1 MSSKAIVKRRRT
13 RGATLVET
21 LAVVGVIALASL
33 AAYVGFGDSIRGTT
47 QREAACVQTFSC
59 GGGSNGGGTAGMAGP
74 STAGDSSQGSQ
85 GWGSATWEFTKGFVS
100 QGWETVEGLSAI
112 VTHPDQ
118 VAMGVAQVILHPKDT
133 WNAVKSEWQS
143 RSGANNAG
151 RIAFEVITLPL
162 VAGKLSKL
170 STAAKVAEDAAALG
184 KAEGA
189 AKLADAAKTAE
200 SAELA
205 AAGAAKSAEGGGRVL
220 LGEGAFSVAYR
231 EGEMVTKTIKDV
243 VKDGA
248 GVERALTLAEREK
261 LAEYTAELTNEA
273 ADAVGGVVPKL
284 GVEPGG
290 VLKQQYVEGLS
301 LDDLKKVS
309 MEAFDR
315 GVEQKNG
322 LVRKVEKQ
330 FGLERD
336 GYLETPEGW
345 HAMVD
350 DNIANFKFD
359 REGNV
364 TSWFDPV
371 AVFPNKAP

>member
-1 MSSKAIVKRRRT
+1 MKRRRSL
-13 RGATLVET
+13 GATLVET
-21 LAVVGVIALASL
+21 LAVVGIVALAAI

-59 GGGSNGGGTAGMAGP
+59 GGGSNAGGTAAMAGQGEGGGT
-74 STAGDSSQGSQ
+74 SSGGGEGSAQASQ
-85 GWGSATWEFTKGFVS
+85 GWGSATWDFAKGFVS
-100 QGWETVEGLSAI
+100 EGWEAVEGIADI
-112 VTHPDQ
+112 VIHPDQ
-118 VAMGVAQVILHPKDT
+118 VAQGVAQVILHPKDT
-133 WNAVKSEWQS
+133 WDAVKAEWQG

-151 RIAFEVITLPL
+151 RVAFEIVTLPL

-170 STAAKVAEDAAALG
+170 STAAKVAEDAAAVA
-184 KAEGA
+184 KAAEA
-189 AKLADAAKTAE
+189 AKLADASKAAEAAAAAAAKTTE
-200 SAELA
+200 S
-205 AAGAAKSAEGGGRVL
+205 GGRVL

-231 EGEMVTKTIKDV
+231 EGDMVSKTIKDV
-243 VKDGA
+243 VKDGN

-261 LAEYTAELTNEA
+261 LAEYTAELTNNA
-273 ADAVGGVVPKL
+273 ADAVGGGLVPKL

-290 VLKQQYVEGLS
+290 VLKQKYVEGMS
-301 LDDLKKVS
+301 LDDLKKVN
-309 MEAFDR
+309 MDAFDR
-315 GVEQKNG
+315 AVDQKTG
-322 LVRKVEKQ
+322 LVRKVERE

-345 HAMVD
+345 HAIVD

-371 AVFPNKAP
+371 AVFPNKVP